1 MSARRRRD
9 APCLGPESPPVGRLP
24 SPEDDVKEHEI
35 QPIKPYTI
43 DDDGMNVHADV
54 EVFSFRF
61 RFDLA

>member
-1 MSARRRRD
+1 M
-9 APCLGPESPPVGRLP
+9 GRLP